1 MAQTGT
7 ETSEGRPHIYGNFRT
22 PTSKGIGG
30 LSTAGTAVLFGG
42 MVVGIFLM
50 TFGLWLEALVFVFV
64 LGLVL
69 LLSMQKNKHGRTTV
83 ERIVRRLGWANTRF
97 SGSHVYR
104 SGPLSRV
111 PGGTSKLPGVSAK
124 STLSEHVDGYGRS
137 FAMIHVPQ
145 KNYYTVVMRSEPDAG
160 GMVDQEQ
167 VNRWVDR
174 YSLWLGQL
182 TDEPGLVQASVTVET
197 APDSGYRLAR
207 KVEEQIDPDA
217 PEFAQQIMRE
227 AVDTLPSGSTVTKA
241 YTALT
246 YRAALRTGGKSRMRE
261 DVAADIA
268 SRLPSITLGLS
279 STGAGFVEPMTAQE
293 MCETIRVAYDPHESV
308 LFDQAHAQGMAPKLD
323 WGEVGPQAHEAGW
336 DWYRHNGAWSKTW
349 TMSVP
354 PRSTIQSRILQDLI
368 SPNAELMRKRVTML
382 YRPIDPATAA
392 ALVEKDVNTATFNA
406 SAKDRVSSRQTREV
420 RAARATEDEE
430 AEGAGLLNFG
440 MVVTATMDEGE
451 NKGMVDALIDNL
463 AVSARIRIE
472 PAYGSQDSSFAAGL
486 PLGLV
491 IPDMLSLPSSVR
503 SALS

>member
-1 MAQTGT
+1 MAQTGS
-7 ETSEGRPHIYGNFRT
+7 ETKEVRPHVYGNFRV
-22 PTSKGIGG
+22 PTSKGLAG
-30 LSTAGTAVLFGG
+30 LSTAGTVILLAGLMVGIGLMLFGQW
-42 MVVGIFLM
+42 IA
-50 TFGLWLEALVFVFV
+50 ALVFV
-64 LGLVL
+64 LALAVL
-69 LLSMQKNKHGRTTV
+69 LLLSLQKDKHGRTMV
-83 ERIVRRLGWANTRF
+83 ERLLRRFGWANTRF
-97 SGSHVYR
+97 SGAQIYR
-104 SGPLSRV
+104 SGPVSRV
-111 PGGTSKLPGVSAK
+111 PGGTSKLPGIAAK
-124 STLSEHVDGYGRS
+124 STLSEHVDGYGRA
-137 FAMIHVPQ
+137 FGLIHVPQ
-145 KNYYTVVMRSEPDAG
+145 KNYYTVVLRSEPDAG

-182 TDEPGLVQASVTVET
+182 TDEPGLVQASVTIET

-207 KVEEQIDPDA
+207 TVEEQIDPDA

-246 YRAALRTGGKSRMRE
+246 YRAALRTGGKSRTRD

-279 STGAGFVEPMTAQE
+279 TTGAGAVEPMTAQE
-293 MCETIRVAYDPHESV
+293 LCETIRVAYDPHESI
-308 LFDQAHAQGMAPKLD
+308 LFDQAHAQGVAPKLD
-323 WGEVGPQAHEAGW
+323 WDEVGPQAHEAEW
-336 DWYRHNGAWSKTW
+336 EWYRHNGAWSKSW

-354 PRSTIQSRILQDLI
+354 PRSIIQSRILQDLI
-368 SPNAELMRKRVTML
+368 APNPELMRKRVTLL

-406 SAKDRVSSRQTREV
+406 SSKTRVASRQTREV
-420 RAARATEDEE
+420 RAAIATEEEE

-440 MVVTATMDEGE
+440 MVVTATIDDGE
-451 NKGMVDALIDNL
+451 DRGMVDALIDNL

-472 PAYGSQDSSFAAGL
+472 TAYGSQDSTFAAGL